1 MGTTQGYFLSW
12 WQLTIVI
19 MEQPNEMLRGLRI
32 SKVNRELLATL
43 MEILVIGDNHKVLN
57 LVFHSVCQSA
67 WPRYNIQQCHC
78 FIDSPAHNSC

>member
-19 MEQPNEMLRGLRI
+19 MEQPNEMLRRLRI

-57 LVFHSVCQSA
+57 FVFHTV
-67 WPRYNIQQCHC
+67 
-78 FIDSPAHNSC
+78 